1 VQALAPSAEATILIA
16 DDMAGWRVRV
26 REILHGLPECQIVG
40 EACDGLQAVQR
51 VAELK
56 PDLVLLDIGMPVLD
70 GLRAASQIQRVSPH
84 SKIVFVTQ
92 EDDADIQRAAIDTGA
107 LGYIL
112 KSNAASELLPTIID
126 ALRNAHTVR
135 QADAL
140 LES

>member
-1 VQALAPSAEATILIA
+1 
-16 DDMAGWRVRV
+16 
-26 REILHGLPECQIVG
+26 
-40 EACDGLQAVQR
+40 
-51 VAELK
+51 
-56 PDLVLLDIGMPVLD
+56 MPVLN